1 MNHIFYQQAFHQQCT
16 IKIHSNDNTSLCFES
31 GTWCLY
37 VHSQLRC
44 IQGEMLVT
52 SVSFIPIT
60 VKPTTRVSAVFPYQ
74 SRSTQHLVPSMGEGG
89 LLAINYRKPTRSAG
103 KPSQWHV
110 RYTARRMPL
119 CHTATWPASGLF
131 THEYFQV
138 CLSNCGPPFFLCHPL
153 PSPVSLSISITF
165 CGCYTT
171 SGDIFWLMQNGR
183 AVAW

>member
-89 LLAINYRKPTRSAG
+89 YWLLITESRHAAQANPRNDTSDT
-103 KPSQWHV
+103 QQD
-110 RYTARRMPL
+110 
-119 CHTATWPASGLF
+119 
-131 THEYFQV
+131 E
-138 CLSNCGPPFFLCHPL
+138 CLSVTQQHDLPQDSLHTSTFKYAFQIVAHPSSSAT
-153 PSPVSLSISITF
+153 PSPPPSPSLSQSHSADVTLLQ
-165 CGCYTT
+165 G
-171 SGDIFWLMQNGR
+171 IFSD
-183 AVAW
+183 